1 MGGGCLRLA
10 GSLRLARRLR
20 SGLCIRVTDCVRAR
34 GERKNTGRRTLTL
47 MSNRHPETESPH
59 PEFSPFRSRLHE
71 IIFEADT
78 PAGKAFDVVLLWAIL
93 LSVLA
98 VLLESVG
105 AYRAA
110 YGPWL
115 RGAEWVFTI
124 LFTLEYVLR
133 LYCVHRPARYAR
145 SFFGVVDLAA
155 IIPTYLSLVITGT
168 QSLIVIRALRLLRV
182 FRVLKLAYY
191 LGEANFLLAALK
203 AGRAKITVFLGTL
216 LTVVV
221 IVAALMYL
229 IEGEENGFTS
239 VPASIYWAIVT
250 MTTVGYGDIAPRTV
264 AGQAL
269 AAVLMILGYAI
280 IAVPTG
286 IISAELT
293 RRAPRPVSTQ
303 ACPSCSRE
311 GHDVDAVHCKYCGVK
326 L

>member
-1 MGGGCLRLA
+1 M
-10 GSLRLARRLR
+10 
-20 SGLCIRVTDCVRAR
+20 
-34 GERKNTGRRTLTL
+34 
-47 MSNRHPETESPH
+47 
-59 PEFSPFRSRLHE
+59 
-71 IIFEADT
+71 
-78 PAGKAFDVVLLWAIL
+78 
-93 LSVLA
+93 
-98 VLLESVG
+98 
-105 AYRAA
+105 
-110 YGPWL
+110 
-115 RGAEWVFTI
+115 
-124 LFTLEYVLR
+124 R

-216 LTVVV
+216 LTIVV

-239 VPASIYWAIVT
+239 VPAAIYWAIVT

-269 AAVLMILGYAI
+269 AAVLMILGYSI

-303 ACPSCSRE
+303 ACPSCSQE
-311 GHDVDAVHCKYCGVK
+311 GHDVDAVHCKFCGVK